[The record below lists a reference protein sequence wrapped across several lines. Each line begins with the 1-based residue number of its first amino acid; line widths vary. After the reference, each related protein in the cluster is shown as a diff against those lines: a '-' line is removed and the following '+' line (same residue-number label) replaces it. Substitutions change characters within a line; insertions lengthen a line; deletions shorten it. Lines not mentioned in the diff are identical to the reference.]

1 MQLLVKQFKVWV
13 MLLSLLVATTG
24 FRLVKHSCPSCDI
37 VEFTLQDPNPCCSS
51 EPSPSEPQPLTC
63 CSLALEHMHCTGAL
77 VSDTCCFIQSVLLQV
92 DDLVSPNTPRVD
104 PETIEVPPVSFW
116 SKQLA
121 ELPETR
127 LASVNKHPPPVV
139 FSGTEYLIFLQQ
151 IKIPA
156 C

>member
-37 VEFTLQDPNPCCSS
+37 VEITFLGTNPCCSS
-51 EPSPSEPQPLTC
+51 EQVPPEPQPFIC
-63 CSLALEHMHCTGAL
+63 CSLTLEHLHCTGSL
-77 VSDTCCFIQSVLLQV
+77 VSDTCCLIQSVLLRV
-92 DDLVSPNTPRVD
+92 DDLVSPNKHKVHPQTV
-104 PETIEVPPVSFW
+104 EIPPVPLW
-116 SKQLA
+116 SNQIA

-127 LASVNKHPPPVV
+127 LASVNKHPPPIV
-139 FSGTEYLIFLQQ
+139 FSGTEYLIFIQQ
-151 IKIPA
+151 IKIP